1 MAIRQLKIDGIK
13 CSQLEINEILFPSQR
28 IMFFR
33 GCAVNF
39 NSPVR
44 IDGFRESLGLQVL
57 VVSGNTRLRKQ
68 TLAVVVAIKSTGRTL
83 RNITEIVF
91 LYYIFLFWAV
101 FTNHTKYWTNLL
113 VCLSESEHLLRGGLV
128 HWCGTRKPR
137 GKLGHLQKQQ
147 NKSINIIL
155 F

>member
-1 MAIRQLKIDGIK
+1 MAIRQLKIDDIQ

-33 GCAVNF
+33 GCAVNY

-57 VVSGNTRLRKQ
+57 VVSSNTRLRKQ

-91 LYYIFLFWAV
+91 LYYIILNI
-101 FTNHTKYWTNLL
+101 TILSSLYKSYKILNLP
-113 VCLSESEHLLRGGLV
+113 VGL
-128 HWCGTRKPR
+128 PE
-137 GKLGHLQKQQ
+137 
-147 NKSINIIL
+147 
-155 F
+155 